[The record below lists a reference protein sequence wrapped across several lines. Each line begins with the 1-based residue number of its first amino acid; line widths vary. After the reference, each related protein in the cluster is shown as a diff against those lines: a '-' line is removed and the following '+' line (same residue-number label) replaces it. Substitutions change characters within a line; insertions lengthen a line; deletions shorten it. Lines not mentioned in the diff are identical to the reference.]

1 LILKTYGRFHAHS
14 FVLRAKQ
21 PEEYSKIVSRFHNMY
36 EELTKEANSVFR
48 YELLEHGR
56 LIPTYLIPGED
67 DEIIKKFEKYA
78 GDGFLN
84 VFADTIKEPGD
95 YSVILHGDC
104 WSNNMMFKYATSE
117 FGRKLTDMRLLDLQF
132 VKVGSPVCDL
142 SYCFYSGA
150 STADFNDLDKYL
162 RIYYDSF
169 SSFLTEVGAD
179 PKEICDVRSVYGFF
193 GTEVESYRTGRY
205 YRSYRRY

>member
-1 LILKTYGRFHAHS
+1 MSQIK
-14 FVLRAKQ
+14 
-21 PEEYSKIVSRFHNMY
+21 
-36 EELTKEANSVFR
+36 NSNHYFQ
-48 YELLEHGR
+48 
-56 LIPTYLIPGED
+56 
-67 DEIIKKFEKYA
+67 
-78 GDGFLN
+78 
-84 VFADTIKEPGD
+84 
-95 YSVILHGDC
+95 
-104 WSNNMMFKYATSE
+104 TSE

-179 PKEICDVRSVYGFF
+179 PKEVFPFEALKQHWKKYAMFGVCMAFLVLKLKATEQEDIIDLTDDIDESDMAEVIANLKFNQDNYKKNVRELIYHLNEIDVL
-193 GTEVESYRTGRY
+193 
-205 YRSYRRY
+205 